1 MAIPRNCTSGVI
13 LFISAIGLCLHA
25 CNQISEDRVVS
36 KAPVESVSQTVVTK
50 KSSLPGEAAM
60 PDMPGDENIFIRL
73 AKKVVPS
80 VVNIST
86 ATTIKAPYS
95 RRGPEDMFRKFFE
108 EFMGP
113 GFRFDFEDTPE
124 SPDGGRNG
132 NGRRGGPRGPQPKNL
147 PKAMSLGTGFII
159 DSSGLILTNN
169 HVVEGADEIKISFT
183 EASDERPTDGEVVGR
198 DPEMDV
204 ALIRVKS
211 KRQMNPLAFGD
222 SDSIQVGAY
231 VLAVGNPFGQ
241 GHSVTHG
248 IISAKGRSAPEF
260 PLATYLQTDAP
271 INPGN
276 SGGPLV
282 NLKGEVIGINN
293 AIDVR
298 AQGIGFA
305 IPINSVKQNLG
316 QLKDKGRVERGYIGI
331 LAADLSS
338 SIAEKIGASK
348 DLQAP
353 FVTSVTPGDP
363 AEKAGIKPYD
373 VILEVNGIPVH
384 SSSELVKS
392 ITAVKVGDVAQV
404 KILRDGKEQKVKVK
418 VAKRPGAKEPKGAP
432 KKKPVRPS
440 KSIDTGMDLETL
452 TPEISKQLG
461 ITDKTRGVVVTGLD
475 YGSPADRAGLSR
487 GDVIVEVDKKPVKD
501 AEAFYSIVKDKKSY
515 MLRVRKGG
523 GLSTGDSAFVV
534 VVLDLSESNDVTNG
548 LENRSNEP

>member
-1 MAIPRNCTSGVI
+1 MANPQSFKSCVTLFVSVI
-13 LFISAIGLCLHA
+13 VFCLPA
-25 CNQISEDRVVS
+25 CNQESKTRVIS
-36 KAPVESVSQTVVTK
+36 KAPVEPMTEQVVSK
-50 KSSLPGEAAM
+50 KNSLPGEAAA

-86 ATTIKAPYS
+86 AITIKAPYS
-95 RRGPEDMFRKFFE
+95 RRGGPEDMFRKFFE

-124 SPDGGRNG
+124 GPEGGRGG

-211 KRQMNPLAFGD
+211 KRQMVPLAFGD
-222 SDSIQVGAY
+222 SDAIQVGAY

-305 IPINSVKQNLG
+305 IPINAVKQNLS

-392 ITAVKVGDVAQV
+392 ITAVKVGDVAQI
-404 KILRDGKEQKVKVK
+404 KLLRDGKEQKVKVK
-418 VAKRPGAKEPKGAP
+418 VAKRPGTKEPKAP

-461 ITDKTRGVVVTGLD
+461 ITGKAQGVIVTGLD

-487 GDVIVEVDKKPVKD
+487 GDIVVEVDKKPIKD
-501 AEAFYSIVKDKKSY
+501 VDAFYSIVKDKKSY
-515 MLRVRKGG
+515 MLRVRRGG
-523 GLSTGDSAFVV
+523 GPSGDSAFVV
-534 VVLDLSESNDVTNG
+534 VVLDLSEANDVTNG
-548 LENRSNEP
+548 LENRANEP